1 MPTAAAGDSDPVTG
15 SDPLPPP
22 DPFDERR
29 LVEAARTDPDA
40 FAVLYRHHLPR
51 IHALA
56 QRRTGSVHVADDVTA
71 ATFERAL
78 RGLDG
83 FRWERGGFGA
93 WLHRIAVNVLTDH
106 HRARGRATSP
116 RGQASMARLV
126 PAAAESAEER
136 IDRGSEHDLRA
147 ALDRL
152 PARYQEVLTLRYL
165 ADLDHRDAAEA
176 SGLTPARFAVVL
188 HRAKAALRRE
198 LDADQEASA

>member
-1 MPTAAAGDSDPVTG
+1 MTG

-22 DPFDERR
+22 DRFDERR
-29 LVEAARTDPDA
+29 LVESARTDPDA

-83 FRWERGGFGA
+83 FRWESGGFGA
-93 WLHRIAVNVLTDH
+93 WLHRIAVNVLADH
-106 HRARGRATSP
+106 HRAQGRASSA

-126 PAAAESAEER
+126 PAAAESPEDR
-136 IDRGSEHDLRA
+136 IDRGPEHDLRA

-152 PARYQEVLTLRYL
+152 PDRYQEALTLRYL
-165 ADLDHRDAAEA
+165 ADLDHQAAAAA

-198 LDADQEASA
+198 LDAEQGTTA

>member
-1 MPTAAAGDSDPVTG
+1 MTG
-15 SDPLPPP
+15 PDPLPPP
-22 DPFDERR
+22 DLFDERR
-29 LVEAARTDPDA
+29 LVEQARTDPDA

-56 QRRTGSVHVADDVTA
+56 QRRTGSVDVADDVTA

-106 HRARGRATSP
+106 HRARGRASSA
-116 RGQASMARLV
+116 RAQASMARLSSA
-126 PAAAESAEER
+126 PAESPDEQLAVGPER
-136 IDRGSEHDLRA
+136 DLRA

-152 PARYQEVLTLRYL
+152 PPRYQEVLTLRYL
-165 ADLDHRDAAEA
+165 ADLDHRAAAEA
-176 SGLTPARFAVVL
+176 SGLTPPRFAVVL

-198 LDADQEASA
+198 LGEHDEASA